1 MYDTSSIVTNM
12 IVENETFQTLIFY
25 ICLVFTLLAI
35 FIETC
40 LYSLLRDPSTFEE
53 GEIQITLEKH
63 VQY

>member
-1 MYDTSSIVTNM
+1 MM
-12 IVENETFQTLIFY
+12 VENETFQTLIFF
-25 ICLVFTLLAI
+25 ICLVFTLLNI